1 MMYDPNV
8 FTINLEQLLS
18 SAPIGKCLWHRCGTF
33 LTFTFSSVCSD
44 TAIGVLQ
51 VTVYNARGLKGVK
64 FGGGLPDPYV
74 SLGLGKRA
82 ALAKTKIKHS
92 T

>member
-1 MMYDPNV
+1 MLALTETNPMYV
-8 FTINLEQLLS
+8 I
-18 SAPIGKCLWHRCGTF
+18 
-33 LTFTFSSVCSD
+33 D

-74 SLGLGKRA
+74 SLGIGKRA
-82 ALAKTKIKHS
+82 GLAKTKIKHS